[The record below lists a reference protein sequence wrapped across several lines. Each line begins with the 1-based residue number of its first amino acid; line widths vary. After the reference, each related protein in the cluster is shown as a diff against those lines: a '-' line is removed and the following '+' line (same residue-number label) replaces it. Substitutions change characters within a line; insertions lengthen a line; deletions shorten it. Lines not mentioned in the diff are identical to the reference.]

1 MFIFLQGKQLENEG
15 LGHQLAQLS
24 RASEDLQKQSG
35 ALESE
40 LEETQRSLTG
50 AQQECEALREA
61 NRDLRTLQEKFETVL
76 RSKEEEVNQVRSE
89 FSQRLE
95 STQGE
100 IRELEDMRNQLAA
113 KEEIEENL
121 VLERDGLAARLSA
134 AEHQLATYQLL
145 PSMEEQESKIR
156 QMAEREGKLT
166 RELKEQVGS
175 CETLKAKLEE
185 AQVALSET
193 GQESAR
199 VKTARAQLQVEV
211 RTLHDELQRKEVSL
225 QNALMEKL
233 SHERDLQ
240 SAHEELATLREQLD
254 EASAERESAEAQRQE
269 EEREEVDADERATE
283 VERLTEEKA
292 LLTQQVDKA
301 LYAQDVL
308 LHKMFTAV
316 DLLDGIRTSNAA
328 LLPSLSPHLSP
339 PPLFLSSSPS
349 SLLLSP
355 SFLLLLSSSF
365 PFLSS
370 PFSSLPSFLTVT
382 PSSPTIFLFSALF
395 FLP

>member
-1 MFIFLQGKQLENEG
+1 MFIYIYVCLFVCLFLQDKQLENEG

-24 RASEDLQKQSG
+24 RASKDLQKQSG

-40 LEETQRSLTG
+40 LEETQRSLTST
-50 AQQECEALREA
+50 QQDCEALREA
-61 NRDLRTLQEKFETVL
+61 NRDLRTLQEKFETAL
-76 RSKEEEVNQVRSE
+76 RSKEEEVNQIRSE

-145 PSMEEQESKIR
+145 PSVEEQESKIR
-156 QMAEREGKLT
+156 QMAEKEDKLT
-166 RELKEQVGS
+166 RELKEQVGL
-175 CETLKAKLEE
+175 CETLEARLEE
-185 AQVALSET
+185 AQATLNET
-193 GQESAR
+193 GQESAK
-199 VKTARAQLQVEV
+199 VKAAKAQLQVEV

-240 SAHEELATLREQLD
+240 SAREELVTLREQLD
-254 EASAERESAEAQRQE
+254 EVSAQRESVEAQPHE
-269 EEREEVDADERATE
+269 EEREEVDADERAAE

-292 LLTQQVDKA
+292 LLTQQVVSRNKT
-301 LYAQDVL
+301 LC
-308 LHKMFTAV
+308 T
-316 DLLDGIRTSNAA
+316 
-328 LLPSLSPHLSP
+328 
-339 PPLFLSSSPS
+339 
-349 SLLLSP
+349 
-355 SFLLLLSSSF
+355 
-365 PFLSS
+365 
-370 PFSSLPSFLTVT
+370 
-382 PSSPTIFLFSALF
+382 
-395 FLP
+395 